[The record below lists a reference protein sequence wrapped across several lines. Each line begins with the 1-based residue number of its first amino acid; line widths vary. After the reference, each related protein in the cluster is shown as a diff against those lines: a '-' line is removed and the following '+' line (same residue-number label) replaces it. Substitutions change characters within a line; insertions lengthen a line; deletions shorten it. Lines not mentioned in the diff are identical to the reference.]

1 MNDHRQAEMVSPN
14 TNRNQDGAY
23 SASSSRAWYAVAILL
38 IAYAVSVAD
47 RFILSLLVQPIKLDL
62 GLSDTKI
69 SLLHGLAFAI
79 FFSIMGIPIARLADR
94 YSRRK
99 IIAAGITVWSLMTA
113 ACGVATGYWQL
124 FSARVGVGVGEAAL
138 SPAAYSM
145 IADLFPPQ
153 KLGRALSAYTI
164 GGYIGAGLAFIVGG
178 LVIESVTSVPTI
190 TLPIVGTIRSWQ
202 VAFFVVG
209 LPGLLV
215 AALMFTVREPVR
227 IIKANAAFSGD
238 AHDAVP
244 LRQVMAYLWSRRR
257 VYGAHF
263 LGFSFLAIV
272 FNSTVAWTP
281 AFLDRSFGMSVGE
294 SGPAIGTI
302 ILVFGSSGL
311 VVGGWLADRLVLK
324 GYADGTMRVGVV
336 AGLGCI
342 PFAALVPMMPSV
354 TWVLVAYCP
363 LLFFTSFGFG
373 AAAAALQQITP
384 NRLRALVS
392 ALYLLILNLIAAGL
406 GPTLTA
412 LLTDYVFG
420 YDEAVGLSIAVM
432 AVISSFLAVL
442 ILWRGCKPFRV
453 EAATQ

>member
-1 MNDHRQAEMVSPN
+1 
-14 TNRNQDGAY
+14 
-23 SASSSRAWYAVAILL
+23 VAILL
-38 IAYAVSVAD
+38 IAYGVSVAD
-47 RFILSLLVQPIKLDL
+47 RFVLSLLVQPIKLDL

-79 FFSIMGIPIARLADR
+79 FYSIMGIPIARLADR
-94 YSRRK
+94 YSRRM
-99 IIAAGITVWSLMTA
+99 IIASGIAVWSLMTA
-113 ACGVATGYWQL
+113 ACGIATGYWQL
-124 FSARVGVGVGEAAL
+124 FAARVGVGVGEAAL

-145 IADLFPPQ
+145 IADLFPKQ

-178 LVIESVTSVPTI
+178 LVVQAVTSVPTI
-190 TLPIVGTIRSWQ
+190 TLPVIGTIRSWQ

-209 LPGLLV
+209 LPGVLV

-227 IIKANAAFSGD
+227 IIKQNAAFSGD
-238 AHDAVP
+238 AHEAVP
-244 LRQVMAYLWSRRR
+244 LRQVIIYLWNRRR

-263 LGFSFLAIV
+263 FGFSFLAIV

-281 AFLDRSFGMSVGE
+281 AFLDRSFGMTIGE
-294 SGPAIGTI
+294 SGPAIGII

-324 GYADGTMRVGVV
+324 GYADGTMRAGVV
-336 AGLGCI
+336 AGIGCI

-354 TWVLVAYCP
+354 PWVLAAYCP

-392 ALYLLILNLIAAGL
+392 ALYLLVLNLLAAGL

-412 LLTDYVFG
+412 LITDYVFG

-432 AVISSFLAVL
+432 AVVSSFVAALVL
-442 ILWRGCKPFRV
+442 RRGCKPFRV
-453 EAATQ
+453 EAAAQ

>member
-1 MNDHRQAEMVSPN
+1 
-14 TNRNQDGAY
+14 
-23 SASSSRAWYAVAILL
+23 
-38 IAYAVSVAD
+38 
-47 RFILSLLVQPIKLDL
+47 
-62 GLSDTKI
+62 
-69 SLLHGLAFAI
+69 
-79 FFSIMGIPIARLADR
+79 
-94 YSRRK
+94 
-99 IIAAGITVWSLMTA
+99 MTA

-215 AALMFTVREPVR
+215 AALMFTVQEPIR
-227 IIKANAAFSGD
+227 IIKTNTAFSGD
-238 AHDAVP
+238 AHDAIP
-244 LRQVMAYLWSRRR
+244 LRQVIAYIWSRRR
-257 VYGAHF
+257 VYGSHF

-294 SGPAIGTI
+294 SGPAIGII

-342 PFAALVPMMPSV
+342 PFAALAPMMPSV

-406 GPTLTA
+406 GPRLTA

>member
-1 MNDHRQAEMVSPN
+1 MVSLNP
-14 TNRNQDGAY
+14 NQDKDG
-23 SASSSRAWYAVAILL
+23 SNSSSLPGAWYAVTVLL
-38 IAYAVSVAD
+38 IAYGVSVAD
-47 RFILSLLVQPIKLDL
+47 RFVLSLLVQPIKLDL

-94 YSRRK
+94 YSRRM
-99 IIAAGITVWSLMTA
+99 IIASGIAVWSMMTA
-113 ACGVATGYWQL
+113 ACGLATGYWQL

-153 KLGRALSAYTI
+153 KLGRALSVYTI
-164 GGYIGAGLAFIVGG
+164 GAYIGAGLAFIVGG
-178 LVIESVTSVPTI
+178 LVVQSIIDAPTI
-190 TLPIVGTIRSWQ
+190 TLPIIGTIRSWQ

-209 LPGLLV
+209 LPGILV
-215 AALMFTVREPVR
+215 AALMFTVTEPVR
-227 IIKANAAFSGD
+227 RIKTNAAFSGN
-238 AHDAVP
+238 AHEAVP
-244 LRQVMAYLWSRRR
+244 ISQVLSYLWSRRR

-281 AFLDRSFGMSVGE
+281 AFLDRSFGMTVGQ

-302 ILVFGSSGL
+302 ILIFGSSGL

-324 GYADGTMRVGVV
+324 GYADGTLRAGVV

-342 PFAALVPMMPSV
+342 PFASLLPLMPSV

-392 ALYLLILNLIAAGL
+392 ALYLLVLNLIAAGL

-412 LLTDYVFG
+412 LITDYVFG
-420 YDEAVGLSIAVM
+420 YEDALGWSIVIM
-432 AVISSFLAVL
+432 AVISSLLSVV
-442 ILWRGCKPFRV
+442 ILWRGLKPFRA
-453 EAATQ
+453 EANIQSGW